1 MDVLWP
7 MGKCIDY
14 TWMGGGDRAVSVE
27 AGVLMRRTPSA
38 TAAEGGDPDV
48 EDADGRGGGRGPRR
62 GGHQEPQHRV
72 EVHGAADVGS
82 HDGV

>member
-38 TAAEGGDPDV
+38 AAAEGGDPDA
-48 EDADGRGGGRGPRR
+48 EDAGGRSGGRGPRR
-62 GGHQEPQHRV
+62 
-72 EVHGAADVGS
+72 
-82 HDGV
+82 

>member
-27 AGVLMRRTPSA
+27 AGVLMRRTPSPA
-38 TAAEGGDPDV
+38 AAEVGDPDA
-48 EDADGRGGGRGPRR
+48 E
-62 GGHQEPQHRV
+62 
-72 EVHGAADVGS
+72 AAAVGTLARLYLHS
-82 HDGV
+82 VQPANCKASSYHYCN